1 VSQYPF
7 IFDGTIM
14 ENILYGLLAAG
25 HATET
30 SNALVD
36 RAEVLQVVD
45 RVGLTDDIL
54 KTGLNAH
61 LSPERD
67 RDFAQRLTVSREI
80 YHEKLGAELAE
91 VVDFFVVTRFQH
103 YSSLIENI
111 VFGHPNGKGLDVL
124 GLSKDPSFMAFLREM
139 DLLHP
144 LLDLGEELAVQT
156 VTLLRDLREDAFFFQ
171 LSPIGID
178 EFEEYNSVVGRLE
191 DSGRDHIARRDREA
205 LVGLAL
211 RFVPAR
217 HKMVALPHDLEERL
231 LDARKAFITKMMKK
245 DPGAFTF
252 YHPTEYF
259 YSQSILNNLLF
270 GNLKEEQP
278 QTLERLRDSVVD
290 LLREQGMID
299 EVMAAGL
306 EFQVGSKGDRLSG
319 GQKQKIAI
327 ARALLKKT
335 PILILDEATASLDNT
350 SQARIQQ
357 VLSGELKGRSTLIA
371 VVHRLE
377 MVRDFDGI
385 AVMKAGRIVEMGRYD
400 DLIAQKGLFYDLA
413 RGA

>member
-1 VSQYPF
+1 
-7 IFDGTIM
+7 
-14 ENILYGLLAAG
+14 
-25 HATET
+25 
-30 SNALVD
+30 
-36 RAEVLQVVD
+36 
-45 RVGLTDDIL
+45 
-54 KTGLNAH
+54 
-61 LSPERD
+61 
-67 RDFAQRLTVSREI
+67 
-80 YHEKLGAELAE
+80 
-91 VVDFFVVTRFQH
+91 
-103 YSSLIENI
+103 
-111 VFGHPNGKGLDVL
+111 
-124 GLSKDPSFMAFLREM
+124 MAFLREM
-139 DLLHP
+139 DLLRP

-178 EFEEYNSVVGRLE
+178 EFEEYNSVVSRLE
-191 DSGRDHIARRDREA
+191 DSGRDHIAKRDREA

-278 QTLERLRDSVVD
+278 QALDRVTESVVD
-290 LLREQGMID
+290 FLRERGMID